1 MTVSDLAVQ
10 TSERDGRREARKRER
25 HAERRRLIM
34 QSARSLLVHQGI
46 ENFTV
51 AQVAAVANVSKP
63 AVYYYFDSKE
73 DLVCELSFEV
83 LTAEHQRLERAIADA
98 ESGVDA
104 LVRLVR
110 TRIDFYMEDR
120 DSFRILHVW
129 GPVLGLQPRVE
140 ASPQYGAIRALQGRV
155 SERLVSERHRI
166 RATSRVDISKV
177 PELGWALS
185 QGIVAAMAVGPARE
199 GDAARVADLRDSACR
214 WLLDSLVE

>member
-1 MTVSDLAVQ
+1 MTVSDVTVQ
-10 TSERDGRREARKRER
+10 ASERDGRREARKRER

-51 AQVAAVANVSKP
+51 AQVAAVASVSKP

-83 LTAEHQRLERAIADA
+83 LTAEHQRLEQAISDA

-129 GPVLGLQPRVE
+129 GPVLGLQPRIEV
-140 ASPQYGAIRALQGRV
+140 SPQYAALRALLVRL
-155 SERLVSERHRI
+155 SERISADRNPS
-166 RATSRVDISKV
+166 RAATRVDVAKV
-177 PELGWALS
+177 PELAWALS
-185 QGIVAAMAVGPARE
+185 QGVIAAMAVGPARD
-199 GDAARVADLRDSACR
+199 GDIVRARDLRDSACR
-214 WLLDSLVE
+214 WLLDSLVD

>member
-1 MTVSDLAVQ
+1 
-10 TSERDGRREARKRER
+10 
-25 HAERRRLIM
+25 M

-73 DLVCELSFEV
+73 DLVFELSLEV
-83 LTAEHQRLERAIADA
+83 LTAEYQRLERAITDA
-98 ESGVDA
+98 ESGVDS
-104 LVRLVR
+104 LVALVR

-140 ASPQYGAIRALQGRV
+140 GSAQHAALRTLLARV
-155 SERLVSERHRI
+155 SERLSADRSRF
-166 RATSRVDISKV
+166 RPTSRVDVAKV

-185 QGIVAAMAVGPARE
+185 QGIVAAMAVGPERE

>member
-1 MTVSDLAVQ
+1 
-10 TSERDGRREARKRER
+10 
-25 HAERRRLIM
+25 M

-51 AQVAAVANVSKP
+51 AQVAAVASVSKP

-73 DLVCELSFEV
+73 DPVCELSFEV
-83 LTAEHQRLERAIADA
+83 LTAEHQRLERAVGDA
-98 ESGVDA
+98 ESEIDA

-129 GPVLGLQPRVE
+129 GPVLGLQPRIE
-140 ASPQYGAIRALQGRV
+140 ASPQYAALRV
-155 SERLVSERHRI
+155 LLSKVGERLNEVKNPN
-166 RATSRVDISKV
+166 RAPTRVDVSKL

-185 QGIVAAMAVGPARE
+185 QGIIAAMAVGPARE
-199 GDAARVADLRDSACR
+199 GDSLKAQELRDSACR
-214 WLLDSLVE
+214 WLLDSLVD